1 MNDDIRILRDAL
13 KRYRDFVEVPDGDP
27 MEVPLYWYNSAKSTY
42 AEACDPDRIRRLLDD
57 AERYQTIKEHAD
69 VIFHAQQ
76 RFKTQEGLTIESTM
90 PTSEELDRATDSVR
104 KA

>member
-42 AEACDPDRIRRLLDD
+42 AEACSPDRIRRLLDD
-57 AERYQTIKEHAD
+57 AERLEYLLHQLHPWS
-69 VIFHAQQ
+69 FHQAGIDGAS
-76 RFKTQEGLTIESTM
+76 RESI
-90 PTSEELDRATDSVR
+90 DRAR
-104 KA
+104 KT